1 MVVRSKPQAQ
11 GGVRHLAIRT
21 LHKVHDLWVER
32 KYIRREK
39 SDKEAKTKIKAK
51 ERGEKR
57 RDLHS
62 LGQMS

>member
-1 MVVRSKPQAQ
+1 MVERRKTQAQ
-11 GGVRHLAIRT
+11 GGVRLLAIRSV
-21 LHKVHDLWVER
+21 HKVHDLWVER

-51 ERGEKR
+51 ERKEKR

>member
-1 MVVRSKPQAQ
+1 MYAVKPKPR

-39 SDKEAKTKIKAK
+39 SDKETKHKDQSQRKGGEA
-51 ERGEKR
+51 ER
-57 RDLHS
+57 LT
-62 LGQMS
+62 